1 MNTDDKMMETA
12 GRKFLQK
19 YWKMTT
25 VFAALAI
32 AAVVEAVLVLLWVV
46 ADMQSLGL
54 IPTTLGL
61 WSVGYIITFILHLLF
76 WEIVLVGLWVLVAAA
91 VVYLKWYSNLP
102 EEDKF
107 PKRERGRREQGDAF
121 GFFVGITWLIIIW
134 VTGRWDVTFNA
145 WTVNDWVFTW
155 LWAVFW
161 DLLIIGIPM
170 LLYFIYWI
178 RKEV

>member
-1 MNTDDKMMETA
+1 MNTNDEEMERA

-19 YWKMTT
+19 YWKMAV

-46 ADMQSLGL
+46 ADMQSLSL
-54 IPTTLGL
+54 IPSTLGL

-91 VVYLKWYSNLP
+91 VVYLKWYANLP

-134 VTGRWDVTFNA
+134 VTGKWNLTFNA
-145 WTVNDWVFTW
+145 WAVNDWISTW

-161 DLLIIGIPM
+161 DLLIIGIPV
-170 LLYFIYWI
+170 LLYFVYWI
-178 RKEV
+178 RKE

>member
-19 YWKMTT
+19 YWRTAV

-32 AAVVEAVLVLLWVV
+32 AAVVEAALVLLWVV
-46 ADMQSLGL
+46 ADMQALGL
-54 IPTTLGL
+54 IPATLGL
-61 WSVGYIITFILHLLF
+61 WSVGYIITFILYLLF

-134 VTGRWDVTFNA
+134 VTGRWDVTFTA